1 MDLDSKIWM
10 QSDSMIRI
18 SLFGTINSDREL
30 FFNLLELRNLYFIY
44 EVNKG

>member
-1 MDLDSKIWM
+1 M

-44 EVNKG
+44 EVQGVNKG